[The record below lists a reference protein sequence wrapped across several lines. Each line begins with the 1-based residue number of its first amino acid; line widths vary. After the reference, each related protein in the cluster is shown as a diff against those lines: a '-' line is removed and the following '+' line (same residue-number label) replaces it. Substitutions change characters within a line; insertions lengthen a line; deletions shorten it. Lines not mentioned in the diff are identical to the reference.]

1 MRKQILKAAAVALSM
16 MMLAGCG
23 QKAESTAKAP
33 AETTKTEADTAAAD
47 PAAAEK
53 KAEGVS
59 GDSTGEEGKTG
70 GVLEAPKGF
79 PSKNISWIVPADAGA
94 PLDIP
99 TRAIIDNMDI
109 DTNIVVENIAGAS
122 NTIGALEAMN
132 RPADGYT
139 ILTGSSSSMILQPLM
154 VDLSYNPE
162 DFRIIS
168 LVKPLATYAVTVGPK
183 SPLKTAED
191 WEKLVKSGE
200 RFTFTVSNA
209 GSASHLSMVDALK
222 QMKIESGVYVPY
234 NGGAEVTAALL
245 NQEIDFAVLDTP
257 AELIQAANGDVNVL
271 LIMSDKP
278 DPLSPET
285 PIIADYGV
293 TGMDAY
299 YSLQCIAVRKD
310 TPDDIAE
317 YLKQQINAAIESEAY
332 QKYLKE
338 SGVGSM
344 AVMPEDEIEERIAN
358 ARNVY
363 KTLLEEL
370 GMINK

>member
-1 MRKQILKAAAVALSM
+1 MRKNVMRVTAMMLSAMMLLSGCAQKAETKAAAPET
-16 MMLAGCG
+16 
-23 QKAESTAKAP
+23 K
-33 AETTKTEADTAAAD
+33 AETTAPAQTKDTEAAESKDG
-47 PAAAEK
+47 EK
-53 KAEGVS
+53 KAAEAGGTLTAPEGY
-59 GDSTGEEGKTG
+59 
-70 GVLEAPKGF
+70 PK
-79 PSKNISWIVPADAGA
+79 KNISWIVPADAGA

-109 DTNIVVENIAGAS
+109 DTNVVVENIAGAS
-122 NTIGALEAMN
+122 NTIGTLEAIN

-139 ILTGSSSSMILQPLM
+139 ILTGSSSAMILQPLM
-154 VDLSYNPE
+154 VDLAYDPA

-168 LVKPLATYAVTVGPK
+168 LVKPMATYAVTVGPD

-191 WEKLVKSGE
+191 WEKLIKSGE

-209 GSASHLSMVDALK
+209 GSASHLSIVDALK
-222 QMKIESGVYVPY
+222 QLKIESGVYVPY

-245 NQEIDFAVLDTP
+245 NNEVDFAVLDTP
-257 AELIQAANGDVNVL
+257 AELQQAANGDVNVL

-293 TGMDAY
+293 TGMDSY
-299 YSLQCIAVRKD
+299 YSLQCVAVRKD
-310 TPDDIAE
+310 TPDEIVE

-332 QKYLKE
+332 QKYLSE

-344 AVMPEDEIEERIAN
+344 EVMPEEEIEASVTK
-358 ARNVY
+358 AREVY

>member
-1 MRKQILKAAAVALSM
+1 MRKNVMRVTAVMLSM
-16 MMLAGCG
+16 MMLMAGCAK
-23 QKAESTAKAP
+23 KAESTTAAPETKAETAAP
-33 AETTKTEADTAAAD
+33 AETKGAE
-47 PAAAEK
+47 AAESK
-53 KAEGVS
+53 DGEKAAEV
-59 GDSTGEEGKTG
+59 G
-70 GVLEAPKGF
+70 GTLAAPEGF
-79 PSKNISWIVPADAGA
+79 PSKNITWIVPADAGA

-109 DTNIVVENIAGAS
+109 DANVIVENIAGAS
-122 NTIGALEAMN
+122 NTIGTLEAIN

-139 ILTGSSSSMILQPLM
+139 LLTGSSSAMILQPLM
-154 VDLSYNPE
+154 VSLDYDPA

-168 LVKPLATYAVTVGPK
+168 LVKPMATYAVTVGPD
-183 SPLKTAED
+183 SPLKTADD
-191 WEKLVKSGE
+191 WEKLIKSGD

-209 GSASHLSMVDALK
+209 GSASHLSIVDALK
-222 QMKIESGVYVPY
+222 QLKIESGVYVPY

-245 NQEIDFAVLDTP
+245 NNEVDFAVLDTP
-257 AELIQAANGDVNVL
+257 AELQQAANGDVNVL

-293 TGMDAY
+293 TGMDSY
-299 YSLQCIAVRKD
+299 YSLQCVAIRKD
-310 TPDDIAE
+310 TPDEIVE

-332 QKYLKE
+332 QKYLSE

-344 AVMPEDEIEERIAN
+344 EVMPEEEIEASVAK
-358 ARNVY
+358 AREVY
-363 KTLLEEL
+363 KTLLEDL